1 MAIKTPLDIIKLA
14 LKDCGA
20 IGIGQDPS
28 PEDTNDAFDTLNM
41 MIAQWNRKR
50 WLIWHTVDVS
60 FVSTGANTY
69 TVGPGGNFNVT
80 VRPDRLEAAFLRLLI
95 NPSSPTGNVDY
106 PMDVLQ
112 SREDYNRIPLKKLP
126 AFPVRVFYD
135 PVYPVGVLYPY
146 PVPNSAIY
154 EIHLTLKDVLAQFP
168 ALSTAF
174 NIPNE
179 YYAAIFYNLVVRLGL
194 RYPISKDFVML
205 EQWRSLQGLAKDA
218 LNVLRGS
225 NTAIARLVMPPD
237 LVRTGQYNIY
247 SDTTR

>member
-1 MAIKTPLDIIKLA
+1 MAIKTALDICKLA

-20 IGIGQDPS
+20 VGVGQDPLA
-28 PEDTNDAFDTLNM
+28 EDTNDAFDTMNM

-50 WLIWHTVDVS
+50 WLVYHTVDVS

-69 TVGPGGNFNVT
+69 TVGPGGNFNVA
-80 VRPDRLEAAFLRLLI
+80 VRPDKLEAAFLRLLI

-112 SREDYNRIPLKKLP
+112 AREDYNRIPLKLLP
-126 AFPVRVFYD
+126 SFPVRVFYD

-146 PVPNSAIY
+146 PVPQASIY

-168 ALSTAF
+168 TLTTTI
-174 NIPNE
+174 NLPNE
-179 YYAAIFYNLVVRLGL
+179 YYAAIFYNLVVRLGI
-194 RYPISKDFVML
+194 RYPISRDYTQL
-205 EQWRSLQGLAKDA
+205 QQWQMVVGLAKDA
-218 LNVLRGS
+218 LNVLRGANS
-225 NTAIARLVMPPD
+225 AIARLIMPPD